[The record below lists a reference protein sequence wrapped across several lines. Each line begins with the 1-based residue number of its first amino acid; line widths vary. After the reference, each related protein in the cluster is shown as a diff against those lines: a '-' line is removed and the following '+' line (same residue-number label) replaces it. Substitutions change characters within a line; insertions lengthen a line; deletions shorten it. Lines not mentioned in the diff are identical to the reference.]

1 MKNMKLSIQHTL
13 LPEDDLSES
22 FQRAA
27 DYGFDGIELTR
38 WGFPGP
44 VYDHQAEIE
53 KAMQAS
59 GLPVGSICGTW
70 EGPIVHP
77 DPGARERRLADL
89 IRTLEFAD
97 AIGARGVVSVPI
109 FSPEFLPDLSPEHLP
124 DLSPVA
130 DEDTLITQLLEAMLK
145 EVVERT
151 AGGLAAVFLEP
162 LNRYETYYLN
172 TVGKAAE
179 LCCAVG
185 DPRIQ
190 LMADLF
196 HMNIE
201 EADIPASIRAVAP
214 HLGHVHLAD
223 SNRLLPGH
231 GHTDFVSA
239 FRALREIEFEGWL
252 ALECLETPGEPA
264 ETLPACVEFLRRCW
278 EHAAPEQ

>member
-1 MKNMKLSIQHTL
+1 MNLSIQQSL
-13 LPEDDLSES
+13 LQDDDLSES
-22 FQRAA
+22 FQRAT
-27 DYGFDGIELTR
+27 DYGFDGIELTS

-44 VYDHQAEIE
+44 MYDHQAEIE

-59 GLPVGSICGTW
+59 GLPVGSICGSW

-77 DPGARERRLADL
+77 NPGERECRLADL

-109 FSPEFLPDLSPEHLP
+109 FSPEFLPDLSPEHRP
-124 DLSPVA
+124 DISPVA
-130 DEDTLITQLLEAMLK
+130 DEDTLITQLLQVMLK

-151 AGGLAAVFLEP
+151 AGGQAAVFLEP

-201 EADIPASIRAVAP
+201 EVDIPGFDSSCSAS
-214 HLGHVHLAD
+214 
-223 SNRLLPGH
+223 PGPW
-231 GHTDFVSA
+231 S
-239 FRALREIEFEGWL
+239 
-252 ALECLETPGEPA
+252 PG
-264 ETLPACVEFLRRCW
+264 
-278 EHAAPEQ
+278 